1 MSCADLFAI
10 SWGAPIVPSVS
21 LAGVPLHV
29 DKSVLMT
36 VLATYMVDE
45 NRMLYQFDASP
56 VLRLRADLDERGD
69 GVLFFFVNDDYLIN
83 KFNKGIPALSVM
95 IKDGSVYAVKAYDF
109 SFPGEPVRNFVYK
122 GVLPGGLGLG
132 SLVSDLLKFTD
143 LEFDEAEE
151 WFYADARFG
160 GVEITGCGVPLE
172 DERGQ
177 LVTAICVIP

>member
-10 SWGAPIVPSVS
+10 SWSAPIVPSVS

-29 DKSVLMT
+29 DKGLLMT
-36 VLATYMVDE
+36 VLATYIIDE
-45 NRMLYQFDASP
+45 HCMLYQFDGSP
-56 VLRLRADLDERGD
+56 VLRFSADLDERGD
-69 GVLFFFVNDDYLIN
+69 GSLFFFLNDDHLIH
-83 KFNKGIPALSVM
+83 KFNKGTPALSVR
-95 IKDGSVYAVKAYDF
+95 IKEGVVYAVKAYDF

-122 GVLPGGLGLG
+122 GILPGGLGLG

-172 DERGQ
+172 DEPRQ
-177 LVTAICVIP
+177 VVTAICVIS